1 MFRIAQ
7 IGHAV
12 NPYLRRRRGR
22 VLVQVVRNAT
32 VFVDIPYTYQCPVGM
47 NLFDLFVTWW
57 AMLDMLCLVLIQLG
71 LHRSSI
77 LALASY
83 SIYIHRGRVSW
94 PIAEEHRKCIM
105 AMTDRTYLSV
115 FHLVSIR

>member
-1 MFRIAQ
+1 MFRTAQ

-12 NPYLRRRRGR
+12 NPYLCHRRAR
-22 VLVQVVRNAT
+22 VLVQVVRNAI
-32 VFVDIPYTYQCPVGM
+32 VFVDIPYTYQCLVGM
-47 NLFDLFVTWW
+47 DLFVTWW
-57 AMLDMLCLVLIQLG
+57 AILDMLCLVLIQLG
-71 LHRSSI
+71 LHRGSI

-105 AMTDRTYLSV
+105 AMTYRTYLSV